1 MRSELTRE
9 YFCES
14 AHWLPNVPE
23 GHKCKRMHGHHY
35 VFIVRIGGE
44 VDWKMGWVLDFW
56 ELDTI
61 VQPILDQI
69 DHRLLNEIPGLE
81 NPTAEI
87 ISQWLLA
94 RIQQTLPKGRV
105 LSVEVFET
113 PQASAVTYNEE
124 ER

>member
-1 MRSELTRE
+1 
-9 YFCES
+9 
-14 AHWLPNVPE
+14 
-23 GHKCKRMHGHHY
+23 MHGHHY